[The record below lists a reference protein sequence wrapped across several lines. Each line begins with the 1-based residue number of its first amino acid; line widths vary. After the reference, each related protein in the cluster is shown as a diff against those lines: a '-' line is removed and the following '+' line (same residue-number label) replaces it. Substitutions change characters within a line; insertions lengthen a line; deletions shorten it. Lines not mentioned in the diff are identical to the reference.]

1 MLLIVGVLWT
11 MLWEKRRSSR
21 PLGSACSLF
30 VRSQSDVIVGGVFT
44 GPLFGWLG
52 NRWRNDRAWLGAIAI
67 AAAFCLEPVARIPAG
82 QAIDFRAVWIA
93 EVAAGLAMV
102 LYVATEALAAQTRAR
117 RDAT

>member
-1 MLLIVGVLWT
+1 
-11 MLWEKRRSSR
+11 
-21 PLGSACSLF
+21 
-30 VRSQSDVIVGGVFT
+30 VIVGGVFT